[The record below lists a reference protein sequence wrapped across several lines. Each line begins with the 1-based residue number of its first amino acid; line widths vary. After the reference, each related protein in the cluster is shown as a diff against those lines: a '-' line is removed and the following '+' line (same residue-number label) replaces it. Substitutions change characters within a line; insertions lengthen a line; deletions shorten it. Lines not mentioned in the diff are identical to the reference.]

1 MHLRFAGCC
10 IELLPKSRTWHHP
23 NNLVETGRRHS
34 HVRSPMLWCRSTP
47 AVSDGWPATAV
58 LLVAGLL
65 HPPRSEVGATT
76 HHLDPRQSCGFFVCW
91 VFARAWRA
99 KLSLARLAGKVLY
112 IYTCNQIFGNILWMF
127 WQWWKSCWIQVM
139 HHTNSYKFH
148 TVYGLFR
155 HIGFRPSWKTKLTFE
170 PTIQIFGT
178 YVCTHIYTYMYVC
191 MSYPRQNDQR
201 YTKAQVPNTPRSIS
215 ANWWM
220 QRGKV
225 RDKQQTNKVAFVIY

>member
-1 MHLRFAGCC
+1 MFVLPCFDVVVHQRYLTDGLQQPFCSLPDCYILLGQRWGPPLTILILVKAVASLSAESLPVHGGQNYHLR
-10 IELLPKSRTWHHP
+10 ELREKSYI
-23 NNLVETGRRHS
+23 S
-34 HVRSPMLWCRSTP
+34 I
-47 AVSDGWPATAV
+47 PAT
-58 LLVAGLL
+58 
-65 HPPRSEVGATT
+65 
-76 HHLDPRQSCGFFVCW
+76 
-91 VFARAWRA
+91 
-99 KLSLARLAGKVLY
+99 KYLAIYSGCSDNGGKVVGY
-112 IYTCNQIFGNILWMF
+112 RQCTIQIPYRIW
-127 WQWWKSCWIQVM
+127 
-139 HHTNSYKFH
+139 
-148 TVYGLFR
+148 YGLFR

-220 QRGKV
+220 QRVKV